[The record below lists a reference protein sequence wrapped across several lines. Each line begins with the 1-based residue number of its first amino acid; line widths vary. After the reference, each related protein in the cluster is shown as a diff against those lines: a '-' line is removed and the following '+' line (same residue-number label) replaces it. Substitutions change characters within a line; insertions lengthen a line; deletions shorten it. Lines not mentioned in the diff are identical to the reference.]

1 MYIYIAYI
9 YIYIYIYI
17 VYVYMNTVFNHEHL
31 DRELEAATR
40 RFCSERVRVDLDAN
54 EVKYCS
60 KVQ

>member
-1 MYIYIAYI
+1 
-9 YIYIYIYI
+9 
-17 VYVYMNTVFNHEHL
+17 MNTVFNHEHL